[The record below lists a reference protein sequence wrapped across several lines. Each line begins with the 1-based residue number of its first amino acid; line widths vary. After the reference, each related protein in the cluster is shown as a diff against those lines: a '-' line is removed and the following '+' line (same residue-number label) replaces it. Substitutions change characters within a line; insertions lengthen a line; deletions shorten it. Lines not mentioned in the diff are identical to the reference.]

1 MTFMIITLS
10 VREAL
15 GNNISQFEFIQSLKL
30 ATLAYTPGVSD
41 PQPTPQVTSPT
52 TVHLP
57 DWA

>member
-1 MTFMIITLS
+1 MHIKLS

-30 ATLAYTPGVSD
+30 ATFAYTPGVSE

>member
-1 MTFMIITLS
+1 MNIKLS
-10 VREAL
+10 VREDL
-15 GNNISQFEFIQSLKL
+15 GINISQFEFIQFLKL
-30 ATLAYTPGVSD
+30 ATLAYTPGVSG